1 MTDINR
7 YIYTC
12 ALLCGSLTAAADVPA
27 EWIDLGEGKLTDDI
41 ISLYENYDAPT
52 YPVKIQKDAQGK
64 GWYRIS
70 NPFENNP
77 ELDAWSGCELIHGD
91 HYIVID
97 ATDPDNVHIPMCEL
111 GVEAYGDPLSLVS
124 ISLYPDPSDLYYDP
138 DEAAAMAGR
147 LDGNIIT
154 FECEESLVLV
164 SEFGAECTNISGMF
178 KVVLPDGGDTP
189 DPGSD
194 PEPLTP
200 PFNETFATGSFT
212 ESFTVIDAN
221 DDGVT
226 WQPYL
231 GSAQVSYNSDLA
243 MDDWLV
249 TPPLALEEGKK
260 YVVSVD
266 VLTGNASDKETLEVM
281 FGTSPAVNAMTG
293 TIIGRM
299 DIAHTSYVTY
309 TGVLAPDATG
319 TYHIGIHGC
328 SAADKYSIS
337 LKNLSVAA
345 GVSPVTPAAPS
356 GLTVITRTNGELKAD
371 ITLKAPATDLEG
383 NPLESIDFVKLMREG
398 LTIHTFEA
406 PDPGAELTWT
416 DEVDEC
422 SRFSYSATATAEG
435 MEGPATET
443 SAFVGVLEPAAPTGV
458 EIADAEEAGT
468 VTLTWQ
474 PSDTDIRGNALDPRY
489 VTYRIYEGG
498 AGSPLFSGLAGTMHT
513 FKAVDDTGTQQFVR
527 YEVVAETRGGI
538 SDFSSSMHHPV
549 GNAYELPYNES
560 FANGEP
566 KYIMANN
573 TSNTADWDTYTD
585 DPEITAQDGDNGFAG
600 SKASYFEDT
609 ALWHTG
615 KISLAGA
622 VKPELSFHIYALV
635 DGYDGDT
642 SRIKASIV
650 CDGQTKTLKTVV
662 VSRMGDEDGWYRIT
676 CPITEYKDKTVRLGF
691 TATHDTMR
699 YIFIDNILI
708 HDAYSSAAMTDAP
721 DTTEKVEYYNLQGIK
736 TESPSGGIFIRR
748 QGDSFTK
755 IIVR

>member
-1 MTDINR
+1 MNTINR

-12 ALLCGSLTAAADVPA
+12 VLLCGSLAVSADAPA

-52 YPVKIQKDAQGK
+52 YPVLIQKDAEGK
-64 GWYRIS
+64 GWYRIV

-77 ELDAWSGCELIHGD
+77 ELDGWSGCELVEGN

-111 GVEAYGDPLSLVS
+111 GVEAYGDALSLVS
-124 ISLYPDPSDLYYDP
+124 ISLYPDPDELYYDP
-138 DEAAAMAGR
+138 DEAAAMAGK
-147 LDGNIIT
+147 LAGNVIT
-154 FECEESLVLV
+154 FECEEALVLV
-164 SEFGAECTNISGMF
+164 SEFGAECTNVNGMF
-178 KVVLPDGGDTP
+178 RVELPEGGDTP
-189 DPGSD
+189 G
-194 PEPLTP
+194 PEPGPTPVTP
-200 PFNETFATGSFT
+200 PFSETFATGDFT

-221 DDGVT
+221 EDGVT

-231 GSAQVSYNSDLA
+231 GSVQVSYNSALA
-243 MDDWLV
+243 MNDWLI

-266 VLTGNASDKETLEVM
+266 VLTGNGSDKETFEVM
-281 FGTSPAVNAMTG
+281 YGTSPAADAMTG
-293 TIIGRM
+293 TIIERM
-299 DIAHTSYVTY
+299 DIAHTSYITY

-319 TYHIGIHGC
+319 TYHIGLHGC

-337 LKNLSVAA
+337 LKNLSVAE
-345 GVSPVTPAAPS
+345 GVAPVTPAAPS
-356 GLTVITRTNGELKAD
+356 DLTVVTRTNGELKAD
-371 ITLKAPATDLEG
+371 ITLKAPETDLDG
-383 NPLESIDFVKLMREG
+383 KPLESIECVKLMREG
-398 LTIHTFEA
+398 EIIHTFEA
-406 PDPGAELTWT
+406 PAPGAELAWT

-443 SAFVGVLEPAAPTGV
+443 RVFVGVLEPAAPTGV
-458 EIADAEEAGT
+458 EITDAEEAGT

-474 PSDTDIRGNALDPRY
+474 PSDTDIRGNALDPQF

-498 AGSPLFSGLAGTMHT
+498 SSSPLFSGLTGTAHT
-513 FKAVDDTGTQQFVR
+513 FKAVDDTGEQQFVR

-538 SDFSSSMHHPV
+538 SGFSSSMHHPV
-549 GNAYELPYNES
+549 GDAYGLPYEES

-566 KYIMANN
+566 KYIMANDI
-573 TSNTADWDTYTD
+573 SNTADWSAYVD

-609 ALWHTG
+609 ATWHTG

-622 VKPELSFHIYALV
+622 VEPELSFHLYALV

-642 SRIKASIV
+642 SRFNASIV
-650 CDGQTKTLKTVV
+650 CDGKKKALKTVV
-662 VSRMGDEDGWYRIT
+662 ISRMGAEDGWYQVT
-676 CPITEYKDKTVRLGF
+676 CPVTEYKDKTVRLEF

-699 YIFIDNILI
+699 YIFLDNILI
-708 HDAYSSAAMTDAP
+708 HDAHSGAATIESP
-721 DTTEKVEYYNLQGIK
+721 DSTGNVEYYNLQGIK
-736 TESPSGGIFIRR
+736 VETPSSGIFIKRN
-748 QGDSFTK
+748 GDKVTK
-755 IIVR
+755 ITVK